1 MGNPM
6 FNEIYIIYV
15 AVTRYKKK
23 NRVASKMALKYQ
35 PK

>member
-1 MGNPM
+1 MVNPM
-6 FNEIYIIYV
+6 FNEIYVIYV